1 MISSDHKVVGMMKVV
16 LKKQPQ
22 KYLSSVDEPT
32 RKKLRKALTALANLE
47 GDIKR
52 LKGKNNLYRYKIA
65 HYRILFSI
73 DAEGH
78 IIIVSTINT
87 RTNINY

>member
-1 MISSDHKVVGMMKVV
+1 MQII

-22 KYLSSVDEPT
+22 KYLASVDVPT
-32 RKKLRKALTALANLE
+32 RNKLYKALEQVSQLE

-52 LKGKNNLYRYKIA
+52 LKGYDNLYRYKIA

-73 DAEGH
+73 DAEGN

-87 RTNINY
+87 RTNIKY

>member
-1 MISSDHKVVGMMKVV
+1 MQIL

-22 KYLSSVDEPT
+22 KYLSSVDVPT
-32 RKKLRKALTALANLE
+32 RNKLYKALDQVSRLE

-52 LKGKNNLYRYKIA
+52 LKGYDNLYRYKIA

-73 DAEGH
+73 DAEGN

-87 RTNINY
+87 RTNIKY